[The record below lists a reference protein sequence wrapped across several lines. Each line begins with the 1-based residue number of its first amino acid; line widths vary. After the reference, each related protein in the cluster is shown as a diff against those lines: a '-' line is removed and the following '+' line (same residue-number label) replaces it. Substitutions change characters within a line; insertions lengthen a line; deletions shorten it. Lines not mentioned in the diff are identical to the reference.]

1 MDNASGRSKYFA
13 LGICMQVDL
22 EEDDG
27 LMSLPS
33 FSSDDFVDMHVV

>member
-1 MDNASGRSKYFA
+1 MLVISKLLR

-33 FSSDDFVDMHVV
+33 FSSDDFTDMHVV